1 MTGMDTTNI
10 KDSERQAQAWLVHL
24 TSGTATRE
32 DGEAFRRWCLSSE
45 LHAAAFARTRQMWHD
60 LGPAIAR
67 RQESA
72 PRGGRPAP
80 RHAIR
85 MSRRAFL
92 GTAITASVAAVV
104 VARYGFDMGGSGWGS
119 SAATLRTAV
128 GEQKHVDVTQGVA
141 LEMNT
146 ATDIGLRS
154 SGHTVTGLR
163 LRSGEA
169 VVRIDPSHTAP
180 FVVEL
185 EDARVL
191 SGPGASFA
199 VRCVDGVATVTC
211 LEGQAVL
218 ARAATKTL
226 VKPSQQVAFDA
237 DGLGAAV
244 AVNPDTA
251 LAWRHRVL
259 IYDNQPLADVVTDI
273 NRYRPG
279 RIVITDRALGERR
292 VHARF
297 TLDQMADVATLIED
311 AYGAHATHL
320 PGGWVLLS

>member
-1 MTGMDTTNI
+1 MDTTSI
-10 KDSERQAQAWLVHL
+10 HESERQAQAWLVHL
-24 TSGTATRE
+24 TSGKATRA
-32 DGEAFRRWCLSSE
+32 DGEAFRQWCVSNE
-45 LHAAAFARTRQMWHD
+45 ENAEAFARTRQMWQD

-67 RQESA
+67 RKVSA
-72 PRGGRPAP
+72 SHHERPAI
-80 RHAIR
+80 RHGLR

-92 GTAITASVAAVV
+92 GTAITASVAALV
-104 VARYGFDMGGSGWGS
+104 VARYGFDNEQRGTG
-119 SAATLRTAV
+119 ATLRTAV
-128 GEQKHVDVTQGVA
+128 GEQRHVDVTQGVA

-146 ATDIGLRS
+146 ATNIGVRS
-154 SGHTVTGLR
+154 SGNTVTGFR
-163 LRSGEA
+163 LRAGEA
-169 VVRIDPSHTAP
+169 IVRIDPSHTAP

-191 SGPGASFA
+191 SGPAASFA
-199 VRCVDGVATVTC
+199 VRCVDGASTVTC

-226 VKPSQQVAFDA
+226 VKPSQQLAFDA

-297 TLDQMADVATLIED
+297 TLDQMADVASLIED

>member
-1 MTGMDTTNI
+1 MDTTSTHES
-10 KDSERQAQAWLVHL
+10 DRQAQAWLVHL

-45 LHAAAFARTRQMWHD
+45 QHAAAFARTRQMWLD

-67 RQESA
+67 RKDSA

-92 GTAITASVAAVV
+92 GTAITASVAALV
-104 VARYGFDMGGSGWGS
+104 VAGYGLDMGGQRGTG
-119 SAATLRTAV
+119 ATLRTAI
-128 GEQKHVDVTQGVA
+128 GEQRHVDVTQGVA

-146 ATDIGLRS
+146 ATDIGVRS
-154 SGHTVTGLR
+154 SGNTITGFR

-169 VVRIDPSHTAP
+169 VVRIDPSHAAP

-226 VKPSQQVAFDA
+226 VKPSQQLAFDA

>member
-1 MTGMDTTNI
+1 LTGMDTTNI

-45 LHAAAFARTRQMWHD
+45 QHAEAFARTRQMWHD

-72 PRGGRPAP
+72 SRGGRPAP

-92 GTAITASVAAVV
+92 GTAITASVAALM
-104 VARYGFDMGGSGWGS
+104 VARYGFDMDGQRGTG
-119 SAATLRTAV
+119 ATLRTAV
-128 GEQKHVDVTQGVA
+128 GEQRHVDVTQGVA
-141 LEMNT
+141 IEMNT
-146 ATDIGLRS
+146 ATNIGVRS
-154 SGHTVTGLR
+154 SGNTVTGFR

-185 EDARVL
+185 DDARVL

-199 VRCVDGVATVTC
+199 VRCVDGVSTVTC

-226 VKPSQQVAFDA
+226 VKPAQQLAFDA
-237 DGLGAAV
+237 DGLGDAV

-279 RIVITDRALGERR
+279 RLVITDRALGERR

>member
-1 MTGMDTTNI
+1 MDTTSTHES
-10 KDSERQAQAWLVHL
+10 DRQAQAWLVHL

-45 LHAAAFARTRQMWHD
+45 QHAAAFARTRQMWLD

-67 RQESA
+67 RQDSA
-72 PRGGRPAP
+72 PRGRRPAS
-80 RHAIR
+80 RHTIR

-92 GTAITASVAAVV
+92 GTAITASVAALV
-104 VARYGFDMGGSGWGS
+104 VARYGFDLGGQGS
-119 SAATLRTAV
+119 AGTTLRTAV

-154 SGHTVTGLR
+154 SGNTVTGFR

-226 VKPSQQVAFDA
+226 VKPSQQLAFDA

>member
-1 MTGMDTTNI
+1 MDTT
-10 KDSERQAQAWLVHL
+10 KTKESERQAQAWLLHL

-32 DGEAFRRWCLSSE
+32 DGEAFRHWCLASE
-45 LHAAAFARTRQMWHD
+45 EHAEAFARTRQMWQD

-67 RQESA
+67 RQDA
-72 PRGGRPAP
+72 MPRGGRPAS
-80 RHAIR
+80 RHAVR

-92 GTAITASVAAVV
+92 GSAIAASVAAVA
-104 VARYGFDMGGSGWGS
+104 VARYGFDIAGQRGTG
-119 SAATLRTAV
+119 ATLRTAV
-128 GEQKHVDVTQGVA
+128 GEQRHVDVTQGVA

-146 ATDIGLRS
+146 ATDIGVRS
-154 SGHTVTGLR
+154 SGNAITGFR

-169 VVRIDPSHTAP
+169 VVRIDSSHTTP

-185 EDARVL
+185 DDARVL
-191 SGPGASFA
+191 SGPGALFA
-199 VRCVDGVATVTC
+199 VRCVDGVSSVTC

-226 VKPSQQVAFDA
+226 VKPSQQLAFDA
-237 DGLGAAV
+237 DGLGAAM

>member
-10 KDSERQAQAWLVHL
+10 QESERQAQAWLVHL

-45 LHAAAFARTRQMWHD
+45 QHAEAFARTRQMWHD

-67 RQESA
+67 RHESA
-72 PRGGRPAP
+72 SRGGRPAP

-85 MSRRAFL
+85 MTRRAFL
-92 GTAITASVAAVV
+92 GTAITASVAALV
-104 VARYGFDMGGSGWGS
+104 VARYGFDMGGPRATG
-119 SAATLRTAV
+119 ATLRTAV
-128 GEQKHVDVTQGVA
+128 GEQRHVEVARGVA

-146 ATDIGLRS
+146 ATDIGVRS
-154 SGHTVTGLR
+154 SGNAVTGFR

-169 VVRIDPSHTAP
+169 VVRVDASHTAA
-180 FVVEL
+180 FIVEL

-191 SGPGASFA
+191 SSPGASFA
-199 VRCVDGVATVTC
+199 VRCVDGVSTVTC

-226 VKPSQQVAFDA
+226 IKPSQQLAFDA
-237 DGLGAAV
+237 DGLGAAM

-279 RIVITDRALGERR
+279 RIVITDHALGERR

>member
-1 MTGMDTTNI
+1 MDTTHI
-10 KDSERQAQAWLVHL
+10 HESEREAQAWLVHL
-24 TSGTATRE
+24 TSGKATRE
-32 DGEAFRRWCLSSE
+32 DGEAFRRWCLASE
-45 LHAAAFARTRQMWHD
+45 QHAEAFARTRQMWQD

-67 RQESA
+67 RQQSI

-80 RHAIR
+80 KHAIR

-104 VARYGFDMGGSGWGS
+104 VARYGFDMGGQRGTG
-119 SAATLRTAV
+119 ATLRTAI
-128 GEQKHVDVTQGVA
+128 GEQRHVDVTQGVA

-146 ATDIGLRS
+146 ATDIGVRS
-154 SGHTVTGLR
+154 SGNAITGVR

-169 VVRIDPSHTAP
+169 VVRIDSSHTAP

-199 VRCVDGVATVTC
+199 VRCVDGVSTVTC

-226 VKPSQQVAFDA
+226 VKPSQQLAFDA

-279 RIVITDRALGERR
+279 RIVITDHALGERR

>member
-1 MTGMDTTNI
+1 MDTTNTHE
-10 KDSERQAQAWLVHL
+10 SERQAQAWLVHL

-32 DGEAFRRWCLSSE
+32 DGEAFRRWCLANE
-45 LHAAAFARTRQMWHD
+45 RHAEAFARTRQMWHD

-67 RQESA
+67 RQASA
-72 PRGGRPAP
+72 SRGERPIP

-92 GTAITASVAAVV
+92 GTAVTASVAALV
-104 VARYGFDMGGSGWGS
+104 VARYGVDLGGQGS
-119 SAATLRTAV
+119 AGTTLRTAV

-154 SGHTVTGLR
+154 SGNTVTGFR

-185 EDARVL
+185 EDTRVL

-199 VRCVDGVATVTC
+199 VRCVDGVFTVTC
-211 LEGQAVL
+211 LEGRAVL
-218 ARAATKTL
+218 ARATTKTL
-226 VKPSQQVAFDA
+226 VKPAQQLAFDA

-244 AVNPDTA
+244 AVNADTA
-251 LAWRHRVL
+251 LAWRRRVL

-279 RIVITDRALGERR
+279 RIVITDHALAERR

>member
-1 MTGMDTTNI
+1 MTGMDTTNL

-45 LHAAAFARTRQMWHD
+45 QHAEAFARTRQMWHD

-67 RQESA
+67 RQQSF

-80 RHAIR
+80 KHVIR

-92 GTAITASVAAVV
+92 GTAITASVVAVV
-104 VARYGFDMGGSGWGS
+104 AARYGLDMGGQIGTG
-119 SAATLRTAV
+119 ATLRTAV
-128 GEQKHVDVTQGVA
+128 GEQRHVDVTQGVV

-146 ATDIGLRS
+146 ATDIGVRS
-154 SGHTVTGLR
+154 SGNAITGVR
-163 LRSGEA
+163 LRTGEA

-199 VRCVDGVATVTC
+199 VRCVDGVSTVTC

-226 VKPSQQVAFDA
+226 VKPAQQLAFGA
-237 DGLGAAV
+237 DGLGDAV

-297 TLDQMADVATLIED
+297 TLDQMADVASLIED

>member
-1 MTGMDTTNI
+1 MTGMDTTSINE
-10 KDSERQAQAWLVHL
+10 SERQAQAWLIHL
-24 TSGTATRE
+24 TSGKATRT

-45 LHAAAFARTRQMWHD
+45 EHAEAFARTRQMWQD

-67 RQESA
+67 RQVSA
-72 PRGGRPAP
+72 SRHERPAT
-80 RHAIR
+80 RHGLR

-92 GTAITASVAAVV
+92 GTAITASVAALV
-104 VARYGFDMGGSGWGS
+104 VARYGFDGDGQRGTG
-119 SAATLRTAV
+119 ATLRTAV
-128 GEQKHVDVTQGVA
+128 GEQRHVDVTQGVA

-146 ATDIGLRS
+146 ATNIGVRS
-154 SGHTVTGLR
+154 SGNTVTGFR

-199 VRCVDGVATVTC
+199 VRCVDGVSTVTC

-218 ARAATKTL
+218 TRAETKIL
-226 VKPSQQVAFDA
+226 VKPSQQLAFDA
-237 DGLGAAV
+237 DGLGSAV

-297 TLDQMADVATLIED
+297 TLDQMADVASLIED

>member
-1 MTGMDTTNI
+1 MAN
-10 KDSERQAQAWLVHL
+10 EQ
-24 TSGTATRE
+24 
-32 DGEAFRRWCLSSE
+32 
-45 LHAAAFARTRQMWHD
+45 HAEAFARTRQMWQD
-60 LGPAIAR
+60 LGPAVAR
-67 RQESA
+67 RQASA
-72 PRGGRPAP
+72 SRGERPAA
-80 RHAIR
+80 RHGVR

-92 GTAITASVAAVV
+92 GSAIAASVAAVI
-104 VARYGFDMGGSGWGS
+104 VARYGFDTGGQRGTG
-119 SAATLRTAV
+119 ATLRTAV
-128 GEQKHVDVTQGVA
+128 GEQRHVDVTQGVA

-146 ATDIGLRS
+146 ATDIGVRS
-154 SGHTVTGLR
+154 SGNTITGFR

-169 VVRIDPSHTAP
+169 VVRIDPNHGAP

-199 VRCVDGVATVTC
+199 VRCVDGVSTVTC

-226 VKPSQQVAFDA
+226 VKPSQQLAFDA
-237 DGLGAAV
+237 DGLGDAV

-279 RIVITDRALGERR
+279 RIVITDHALGERR

>member
-1 MTGMDTTNI
+1 LTGMETTSI
-10 KDSERQAQAWLVHL
+10 HESERQAQAWLIHL
-24 TSGTATRE
+24 TSGKATRA
-32 DGEAFRRWCLSSE
+32 DGEAFRRWCLSNE
-45 LHAAAFARTRQMWHD
+45 ENAEAFARTRQMWQD

-67 RQESA
+67 RQASA
-72 PRGGRPAP
+72 SRHERPTP
-80 RHAIR
+80 RHGLR

-92 GTAITASVAAVV
+92 GTAVAASVAALV
-104 VARYGFDMGGSGWGS
+104 VARYGFDNEQRGTG
-119 SAATLRTAV
+119 ATLRTAV
-128 GEQKHVDVTQGVA
+128 GEQRHVDVTQGVA

-146 ATDIGLRS
+146 ATNIGVRS
-154 SGHTVTGLR
+154 SGNTVTGFR

-169 VVRIDPSHTAP
+169 IVRIDPSHTAP

-191 SGPGASFA
+191 SGPGALFA
-199 VRCVDGVATVTC
+199 VRCVDGVSTVTC

-226 VKPSQQVAFDA
+226 VKPSQQLAFDA
-237 DGLGAAV
+237 DGLGATV

-279 RIVITDRALGERR
+279 RIVITDHALGERR

>member
-10 KDSERQAQAWLVHL
+10 TQSERQAQAWLVHL

-32 DGEAFRRWCLSSE
+32 DGEAFRRWCMANE
-45 LHAAAFARTRQMWHD
+45 QHAEAFARTRQMWQD
-60 LGPAIAR
+60 LGPAVAR
-67 RQESA
+67 RQASA
-72 PRGGRPAP
+72 SRGERPAA
-80 RHAIR
+80 RHGVR

-92 GTAITASVAAVV
+92 GSAIAASVAAVI
-104 VARYGFDMGGSGWGS
+104 VARYGVDTGGQRGTG
-119 SAATLRTAV
+119 ATLRTAV
-128 GEQKHVDVTQGVA
+128 GEQRHVDVTQGVA

-146 ATDIGLRS
+146 ATDIGVRS
-154 SGHTVTGLR
+154 SGNTITGFR

-169 VVRIDPSHTAP
+169 VVRIDPNHGAP

-199 VRCVDGVATVTC
+199 VRCVDGVSTVTC

-226 VKPSQQVAFDA
+226 VKPSQQLAFDA
-237 DGLGAAV
+237 DGLGDAV
-244 AVNPDTA
+244 AVNPATA

-279 RIVITDRALGERR
+279 RIVITDHALGERR

>member
-1 MTGMDTTNI
+1 METTSI
-10 KDSERQAQAWLVHL
+10 KESERQAQAWLLHL
-24 TSGTATRE
+24 TSGSATRE
-32 DGEAFRRWCLSSE
+32 DGEAFRRWCMANDQ
-45 LHAAAFARTRQMWHD
+45 HAEAFARTRQMWQD
-60 LGPAIAR
+60 LGPAVAR
-67 RQESA
+67 RQASA
-72 PRGGRPAP
+72 SRSERPGA
-80 RHAIR
+80 RHGVR

-92 GTAITASVAAVV
+92 GSAIAASVAAVI
-104 VARYGFDMGGSGWGS
+104 VARYGFDNGGQRGTG
-119 SAATLRTAV
+119 ATLRTAV
-128 GEQKHVDVTQGVA
+128 GEQRHVDVAQGVA
-141 LEMNT
+141 LEINT
-146 ATDIGLRS
+146 ATDIGVRS
-154 SGHTVTGLR
+154 SGNNITGFR

-169 VVRIDPSHTAP
+169 VVRIDPNHKAP

-185 EDARVL
+185 DDARVL

-199 VRCVDGVATVTC
+199 VRCVDGVSTVTC

-218 ARAATKTL
+218 ARAATNTL
-226 VKPSQQVAFDA
+226 VKPSQQLAFDA
-237 DGLGAAV
+237 DGLGDAV
-244 AVNPDTA
+244 AVNPETA
-251 LAWRHRVL
+251 LAWRHSVL

-279 RIVITDRALGERR
+279 RIVITDHALGERR

>member
-1 MTGMDTTNI
+1 METTNTHE
-10 KDSERQAQAWLVHL
+10 SERQAQAWLVHL

-32 DGEAFRRWCLSSE
+32 DGEAFRRWCLSDE
-45 LHAAAFARTRQMWHD
+45 QHADAFARTRQMWQD

-67 RQESA
+67 RQASA
-72 PRGGRPAP
+72 PRSDRPVP
-80 RHAIR
+80 RHAVR

-92 GTAITASVAAVV
+92 GTAITASVAALV
-104 VARYGFDMGGSGWGS
+104 VARYGFDIGGQGNGAGS
-119 SAATLRTAV
+119 TLRTAV
-128 GEQKHVDVTQGVA
+128 GEQKHVDVTRGVA
-141 LEMNT
+141 LELNT

-154 SGHTVTGLR
+154 SGREVTGFR

-169 VVRIDPSHTAP
+169 VVRIAADHSAP

-199 VRCVDGVATVTC
+199 VRCVDGVSTVTC

-218 ARAATKTL
+218 ARATTKTL
-226 VKPSQQVAFDA
+226 VKPSQQLAFDA

-259 IYDNQPLADVVTDI
+259 IYDNQPLDDVVTDI

>member
-1 MTGMDTTNI
+1 MDTTHI
-10 KDSERQAQAWLVHL
+10 YESEREAQAWLVHL
-24 TSGTATRE
+24 TSGKATRE
-32 DGEAFRRWCLSSE
+32 DGEAFRRWCLASE
-45 LHAAAFARTRQMWHD
+45 QHAEAFARTRQMWQD
-60 LGPAIAR
+60 LGPVIAR
-67 RQESA
+67 RQQSI

-80 RHAIR
+80 KHAIR
-85 MSRRAFL
+85 LSRRAFL
-92 GTAITASVAAVV
+92 GSAITASVAAVV
-104 VARYGFDMGGSGWGS
+104 AVRYGLDVGGQRGTG
-119 SAATLRTAV
+119 ATLRTAI
-128 GEQKHVDVTQGVA
+128 GEQRHVDVTQGVA

-146 ATDIGLRS
+146 ATDIGVRS
-154 SGHTVTGLR
+154 SGNAITGVR

-169 VVRIDPSHTAP
+169 VVRIDSSHTAP

-199 VRCVDGVATVTC
+199 VRCVDGVSTVTC

-226 VKPSQQVAFDA
+226 VKPSQQLAFDA

-279 RIVITDRALGERR
+279 RIVITDHALGERR

>member
-1 MTGMDTTNI
+1 LTGMDTT
-10 KDSERQAQAWLVHL
+10 DMHQSEREAQAWLVHL

-32 DGEAFRRWCLSSE
+32 DGEAFRRWCLSNE
-45 LHAAAFARTRQMWHD
+45 RHAEAFARTRQMWHD
-60 LGPAIAR
+60 LGPAVAR
-67 RQESA
+67 RRAFVSRE
-72 PRGGRPAP
+72 GRPAP
-80 RHAIR
+80 RHAVR

-92 GTAITASVAAVV
+92 GSAIAASVAAVIV
-104 VARYGFDMGGSGWGS
+104 VRHGLDMGGQRGTG
-119 SAATLRTAV
+119 ATLRTAV
-128 GEQKHVDVTQGVA
+128 GEQRHVDVTQGVA

-146 ATDIGLRS
+146 ATDIGVRS
-154 SGHTVTGLR
+154 SGNAVTGVR

-169 VVRIDPSHTAP
+169 VVRIDRSHTAP

-185 EDARVL
+185 DDARVL
-191 SGPGASFA
+191 SDPGASFA
-199 VRCVDGVATVTC
+199 VRCVDGVSAVTC
-211 LEGQAVL
+211 LEGRAVL

-226 VKPSQQVAFDA
+226 VKPSQQLAFDG
-237 DGLGAAV
+237 DRLGAAV

-251 LAWRHRVL
+251 LAWRQRVL
-259 IYDNQPLADVVTDI
+259 IYDNQPLAEVVTDI

-297 TLDQMADVATLIED
+297 TLDQMADVASLIED

>member
-1 MTGMDTTNI
+1 MDTTSTHES
-10 KDSERQAQAWLVHL
+10 DRQAQAWLVHL

-45 LHAAAFARTRQMWHD
+45 QHAAAFARTRQMWLD

-67 RQESA
+67 RKDSA
-72 PRGGRPAP
+72 PRGGRPVP

-92 GTAITASVAAVV
+92 GTAITASVAALV
-104 VARYGFDMGGSGWGS
+104 VARYGFDLDGQGSAGT
-119 SAATLRTAV
+119 TLRTAV

-154 SGHTVTGLR
+154 SGNTVTGFR

-169 VVRIDPSHTAP
+169 VVRIDPSHAAP

-226 VKPSQQVAFDA
+226 VKPSQQLAFDA

>member
-1 MTGMDTTNI
+1 MTGMDTTSTHES
-10 KDSERQAQAWLVHL
+10 DRQAQAWLVHL

-45 LHAAAFARTRQMWHD
+45 QHAAAFARTRQMWLD

-67 RQESA
+67 RKDSA

-92 GTAITASVAAVV
+92 GTAITASVAALV
-104 VARYGFDMGGSGWGS
+104 VAGYGLDMGGQRGTG
-119 SAATLRTAV
+119 ATLRTAI
-128 GEQKHVDVTQGVA
+128 GEQRHVDVTQGVA

-146 ATDIGLRS
+146 ATDIGVRS
-154 SGHTVTGLR
+154 SGNTITGFR

-169 VVRIDPSHTAP
+169 VVRIDPSHAAP

-226 VKPSQQVAFDA
+226 VKPSQQLAFDA